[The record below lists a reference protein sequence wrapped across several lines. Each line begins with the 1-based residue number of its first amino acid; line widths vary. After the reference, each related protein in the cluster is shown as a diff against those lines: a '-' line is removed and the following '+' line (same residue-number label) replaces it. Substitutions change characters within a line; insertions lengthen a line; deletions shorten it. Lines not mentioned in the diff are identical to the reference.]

1 MLVSDSARNNTPLRS
16 KSATFLNNAT
26 WYTLS
31 CLVSACKFYTENI
44 QCNPRQYWKNI
55 TYFFLQAFI
64 VPLQGFLNAI
74 VYGWTREEFIHIM
87 AIGIGH
93 HNGWHVEE
101 TVERESESQPLHSSL
116 SKHDTSVT
124 DKTTDE

>member
-1 MLVSDSARNNTPLRS
+1 M
-16 KSATFLNNAT
+16 
-26 WYTLS
+26 
-31 CLVSACKFYTENI
+31 EN
-44 QCNPRQYWKNI
+44 Y
-55 TYFFLQAFI
+55 FLQAFI

-93 HNGWHVEE
+93 YSGWYLQEEAVEPE
-101 TVERESESQPLHSSL
+101 CESQPLHSSL
-116 SKHDTSVT
+116 NKHDTSVS